1 MMDRSEG
8 EGDEEGCGESTRE
21 KERDESVFTFGN
33 GLTEGYFFRTSRSFS
48 WYILKSKAKFKK

>member
-1 MMDRSEG
+1 MKGTRRDAEKVQ
-8 EGDEEGCGESTRE
+8 ERE